1 MTNAERARAWV
12 ETYFGVLVRDDV
24 RKTATDMIAAAVRA
38 KGEMDAQGIR
48 GMADVSNGL
57 VHAGHRHAL
66 TWLRAHAADVPEVP
80 KGVIGRAVYCVS
92 CGLRKAPRGRSVPLA
107 LANSLCDM
115 ECPGWVLP
123 PHPGDLWPGESA
135 EEFGYPCQGEVPRA

>member
-1 MTNAERARAWV
+1 MTNDNEGRARAWI
-12 ETYFGVLVRDDV
+12 ERALEAGGVLYREGGKPYLAGKGEIILD
-24 RKTATDMIAAAVRA
+24 ACAYALAAAVRA

-80 KGVIGRAVYCVS
+80 R
-92 CGLRKAPRGRSVPLA
+92 
-107 LANSLCDM
+107 
-115 ECPGWVLP
+115 
-123 PHPGDLWPGESA
+123 
-135 EEFGYPCQGEVPRA
+135 